1 MAGAELAPVIPLRA
15 PVAGEDELL
24 RLRRAV
30 DLPRL
35 IEVGYDPDAGVICLA
50 ADHPVLG
57 YRLCPVAGC
66 AAAVETSGLCHA
78 CRLRFGRFQGT
89 FDEFI
94 RSSRC
99 ATRCARRSASATRAR
114 ERVARR
120 DIEEAPPSHGRGIVR
135 STANPGGLG
144 PLPLRASGSHRS
156 PSQHPHH
163 DTSRVSQPRIVAS
176 DQSGSEAVSTRD
188 AHPHAPDP
196 TLHCRP
202 LAVRSRTCS
211 RSYFFFRTPPPC
223 PRTTA
228 PTCRNS
234 AALNSPVRRGALLRQ
249 RRTRWAPAFAAP
261 ALALAHGRGG
271 SSRPLM
277 SLSVDVSRD
286 TSSSVDAPILDGPTS
301 LATLDPPITSHR
313 PRFPRSFRTALAR
326 ETAHPPRGTVSQ
338 RTVRKA
344 PQSKGKR

>member
-1 MAGAELAPVIPLRA
+1 M
-15 PVAGEDELL
+15 
-24 RLRRAV
+24 
-30 DLPRL
+30 
-35 IEVGYDPDAGVICLA
+35 
-50 ADHPVLG
+50 LG

-211 RSYFFFRTPPPC
+211 RSYFFFRNPPPC

-234 AALNSPVRRGALLRQ
+234 AALNSPSGEARYCGN
-249 RRTRWAPAFAAP
+249 AAP
-261 ALALAHGRGG
+261 AGR
-271 SSRPLM
+271 RPLPPPH
-277 SLSVDVSRD
+277 SHSH
-286 TSSSVDAPILDGPTS
+286 TAEAAAPAPSCPSAWTCR
-301 LATLDPPITSHR
+301 ATRRPPST
-313 PRFPRSFRTALAR
+313 PRFLTARHPWPRSTPPLRATARDFLV
-326 ETAHPPRGTVSQ
+326 HFVPR
-338 RTVRKA
+338 
-344 PQSKGKR
+344 